1 MRTIAARTLLDGT
14 LTVTLNPTLRPTSTL
29 ALLRQPRLYRTSEA
43 PLKLQPYNI
52 RAAHKPITTLRRLLN
67 DVKDKDKLDDKQGAD
82 YTRTNAATS
91 RLLTFV
97 KPAENLSKRLTEHNR
112 AARKW

>member
-52 RAAHKPITTLRRLLN
+52 RVAHKPITTLLTE
-67 DVKDKDKLDDKQGAD
+67 DKLDD
-82 YTRTNAATS
+82 R
-91 RLLTFV
+91 
-97 KPAENLSKRLTEHNR
+97 
-112 AARKW
+112 